1 MLVKMATVAKRLMSA
16 AEFEREYMGTRA
28 ELWRGEVHEYMPAS
42 RRHGRVASN
51 INTAIN
57 YHSKQHRLGEV
68 HAAETGFVVRTPAGE
83 SVLAPD
89 VAFIRKER
97 IPPDLP
103 DEGFC
108 PIVPDL
114 VVEVLSPSETLAAAH
129 EKAREWLAGGATLVW
144 LIDPKRRIVEV
155 WRREGLTQTLQR
167 RRYPVGRGGA
177 AWLCVPRARVVGV
190 GAGLHLFVLFGNSLQ
205 LRNHF
210 VVAGASCGALE
221 FNQLA

>member
-68 HAAETGFVVRTPAGE
+68 LAAETGFVVRTPAGE

-89 VAFIRKER
+89 AAFIRKER

-155 WRREGLTQTLQR
+155 WRREGLTQTLHDDDTLQGEEVLPGFAF
-167 RRYPVGRGGA
+167 PVREL
-177 AWLCVPRARVVGV
+177 W
-190 GAGLHLFVLFGNSLQ
+190 
-205 LRNHF
+205 
-210 VVAGASCGALE
+210 E
-221 FNQLA
+221 